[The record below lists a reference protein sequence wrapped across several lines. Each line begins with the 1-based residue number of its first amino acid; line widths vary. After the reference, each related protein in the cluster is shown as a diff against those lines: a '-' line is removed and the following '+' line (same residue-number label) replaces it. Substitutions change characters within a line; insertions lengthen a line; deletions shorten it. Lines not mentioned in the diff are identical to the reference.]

1 MERFAHRER
10 RLELIPHT
18 ATDLTEDTPCFA
30 IEPKRDNIA
39 EQSKQIIEELLTN
52 ETEQIMKL
60 LSRKRNNFW
69 IDFKQLISSHSLGNI
84 VHNR

>member
-39 EQSKQIIEELLTN
+39 EQSKQIIEELLTD
-52 ETEQIMKL
+52 ETE
-60 LSRKRNNFW
+60 
-69 IDFKQLISSHSLGNI
+69 
-84 VHNR
+84 